1 MARRVYRQPT
11 NQSASHPATATIS
24 SDGDSSGNGGNG
36 DNDSSNNKIN
46 RVQFAV
52 KICVAV
58 SSSQEEKKSNKKRTC
73 LSFASSFPFFS
84 FARWSIVH
92 ISFSLIRSPLSL
104 PLCLSSLQFC
114 FVALIFFLL
123 FTLTISLHSWY
134 TLCFYSSFVYS
145 ILFIGFTHACILIWF
160 ICFHKFWSEGGH
172 ADTDTDAAGGMSERK
187 HFENVTCV
195 DKVTWWWMRKLLS
208 NYFEWEANWWAIFFH
223 FFDAA
228 VLKISYVSIS

>member
-1 MARRVYRQPT
+1 M
-11 NQSASHPATATIS
+11 SLFCFLFSIFFFCS
-24 SDGDSSGNGGNG
+24 L
-36 DNDSSNNKIN
+36 IN
-46 RVQFAV
+46 RAHLIFSHSL
-52 KICVAV
+52 
-58 SSSQEEKKSNKKRTC
+58 SS
-73 LSFASSFPFFS
+73 
-84 FARWSIVH
+84 
-92 ISFSLIRSPLSL
+92 LSL
-104 PLCLSSLQFC
+104 PLCLSSLQFR

-172 ADTDTDAAGGMSERK
+172 ADTDTDAAGDGGGAGGAGGVSERK

>member
-1 MARRVYRQPT
+1 M
-11 NQSASHPATATIS
+11 SLFCFLFSIFFFCS
-24 SDGDSSGNGGNG
+24 L
-36 DNDSSNNKIN
+36 IN
-46 RVQFAV
+46 RAHLIF
-52 KICVAV
+52 
-58 SSSQEEKKSNKKRTC
+58 SHS
-73 LSFASSFPFFS
+73 LS
-84 FARWSIVH
+84 
-92 ISFSLIRSPLSL
+92 LSL
-104 PLCLSSLQFC
+104 PLCLSSLQFR

-172 ADTDTDAAGGMSERK
+172 ADTDTDAAGDGDGAGGVSERK